1 MTRGTVRIIAGQ
13 WRGRR
18 VKVPS
23 IENLRPTPDR
33 VRETLFNWLSPVI
46 RGARCLDVFSGSG
59 ILGFEALSRGAAQVI
74 MVDESQ
80 DAVDLIMHQL
90 QHFDAHNAVA
100 YRASAPNQLR
110 TVLQPFDVAFIDP
123 PYDSDLLF
131 PTCQYLEDNNFLA
144 DGAYIYLE
152 ARQPIKDNELPAGWH
167 VKKHQQAGQV
177 MFHLVHRELDKN
189 E

>member
-33 VRETLFNWLSPVI
+33 VRETLFNWLAPVI
-46 RGARCLDVFSGSG
+46 QGARCLDVFSGSG

-80 DAVDLIMHQL
+80 DAVDLITSQL

-100 YRASAPNQLR
+100 YRASAPGQLR
-110 TVLQPFDVAFIDP
+110 VVLQPFDIAFIDP
-123 PYDSDLLF
+123 PYDSELLF
-131 PTCQYLEDNNFLA
+131 PTCQYLEENNFLA

-152 ARQPIKDNELPAGWH
+152 ARHTIKDNELPAGWH
-167 VKKHQQAGQV
+167 VVRHQQAGQV
-177 MFHLVHRELDKN
+177 MFHLIHRESDKN